1 MLPTQRATI
10 SLTSLHSLNVLGW
23 IWRVVNTSD
32 LLFSLIK
39 HLWSPVER
47 PCLNFHTS
55 VTRTLF
61 KHRAILVKHFL
72 GQTRNWVAAAT
83 CCLRGG
89 MWGSISEKPVCW
101 GPKGQGLP
109 CPPLPHFMLEIPWR
123 RQEAAI
129 YFLPAVSGKGDAYCF
144 VFIFGITSSSR
155 PTMDK
160 NVKFNLRD
168 WLSFLFLFPI
178 PSLISLVLKTYML
191 FVPQI
196 KRSWWNNSL

>member
-61 KHRAILVKHFL
+61 KHRAILVKQFL

-109 CPPLPHFMLEIPWR
+109 CPPPPT
-123 RQEAAI
+123 A
-129 YFLPAVSGKGDAYCF
+129 PAFYVRDPLAKARSCYLF
-144 VFIFGITSSSR
+144 STSSIWKGR
-155 PTMDK
+155 CILLCFHLWDYI
-160 NVKFNLRD
+160 KF
-168 WLSFLFLFPI
+168 
-178 PSLISLVLKTYML
+178 KTDHGQKCK
-191 FVPQI
+191 V
-196 KRSWWNNSL
+196 